1 MTNLVPASE
10 IEQLVGARRHPTRH
24 FARAVSKE
32 EIVYILHSAGCRDSG
47 RDLRECW
54 FSMALDKGI
63 RDADWASHMDQ
74 PVRVTI
80 DVLGE
85 HLLMPVAPVGEVWQL

>member
-1 MTNLVPASE
+1 MTELVPASE
-10 IEQLVGARRHPTRH
+10 IEQLVGARRHRTRH

-32 EIVYILHSAGCRDSG
+32 QMVYILHSEGCRDSG

-63 RDADWASHMDQ
+63 READWVDHMDQ

-80 DVLGE
+80 DLTGE
-85 HLLMPVAPVGEVWQL
+85 HLLIPVAPVGEAWEL